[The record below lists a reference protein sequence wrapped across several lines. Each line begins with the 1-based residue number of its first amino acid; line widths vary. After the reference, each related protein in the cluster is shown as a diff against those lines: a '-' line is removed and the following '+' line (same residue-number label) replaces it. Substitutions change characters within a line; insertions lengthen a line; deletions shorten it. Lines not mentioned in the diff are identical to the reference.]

1 VSKNYAEIAEKIS
14 KPIGLTKYLIAV
26 KFFDDLK
33 QVPEGLPR
41 PESKLYYCAAVGQAM
56 QGKTIL
62 MLAEDHGCDR
72 GAYMLGVKE
81 PSEAVLNGEMYA
93 KSHMVETARAGKR
106 LIDQAPK
113 IPVGKTA
120 AILLTPLEETT
131 IDPDVV
137 LVSANPHQ
145 SLVILNAT
153 NYQNGLEIPLRFQI
167 LTSFCAYATVLP
179 FKYGKIEATIPQEQ
193 ARMRSNFTNEEM
205 LIGIPGEMLEH
216 VAQVISGLCCI
227 PRPAV

>member
-1 VSKNYAEIAEKIS
+1 MSKNYAEIAEKIS

-41 PESKLYYCAAVGQAM
+41 PESKLYYCAAVGQVM

-93 KSHMVETARAGKR
+93 KSR
-106 LIDQAPK
+106 
-113 IPVGKTA
+113 
-120 AILLTPLEETT
+120 T
-131 IDPDVV
+131 I
-137 LVSANPHQ
+137 
-145 SLVILNAT
+145 
-153 NYQNGLEIPLRFQI
+153 Y
-167 LTSFCAYATVLP
+167 
-179 FKYGKIEATIPQEQ
+179 TI
-193 ARMRSNFTNEEM
+193 
-205 LIGIPGEMLEH
+205 I
-216 VAQVISGLCCI
+216 
-227 PRPAV
+227 